1 MINVLIA
8 DDNIDYAVNLM
19 NYINEKNSNI
29 KVCNIAKNGQETLE
43 LLNLKNNIDVIL
55 LDYKMPLLNGNQV
68 LDKIID
74 KEKYSDSFIIIS
86 GEIESAIR
94 LRDNE
99 MIHSIINK
107 NMQTE
112 EIIKKINELFEYKE
126 SVKQSKILKN
136 KITDEI
142 LFLGYDI
149 SHKGTQYLI
158 KAIDYIATNPDKELE
173 KLEKNV
179 YPKIASIYNDS
190 VHNVKCRINNST
202 TIMYYNCEVEKLKKY
217 FCFSTDVKPKVKTVI
232 NTIINKIQ
240 Q

>member
-43 LLNLKNNIDVIL
+43 LLNLKNDIDVIL
-55 LDYKMPLLNGNQV
+55 LDYKMPFLNGNQV

>member
-43 LLNLKNNIDVIL
+43 LLNLKNDIDVIL

>member
-43 LLNLKNNIDVIL
+43 LLNLKNDIDVIL
-55 LDYKMPLLNGNQV
+55 LDYKMPFLNGNQV

-107 NMQTE
+107 NMKTE

>member
-43 LLNLKNNIDVIL
+43 LLNLKNDIDVIL

-107 NMQTE
+107 NMKTE

-158 KAIDYIATNPDKELE
+158 KVIDYIATNPDKELE